1 MSHPTLDFKRAYLA
15 MRRALE
21 QTIKPFDF
29 SVAQFDVL
37 QILLHEG
44 GLEHRELQRRLSIA
58 SPTLTNILD
67 RMERDGH
74 VKRQADASDGRVKRV
89 HLGRSAR
96 ELCSSAEF
104 CDAGDKLVEAMF
116 RGFSEQDRN
125 LFTRMLH
132 RIEKNL
138 EEY

>member
-37 QILLHEG
+37 QILLHHD
-44 GLEHRELQRRLSIA
+44 GLEHGELQRRLAIA
-58 SPTLTNILD
+58 SPTLSKILD

-74 VKRQADASDGRVKRV
+74 LERRPDPSDGRVRRLY
-89 HLGRSAR
+89 LGNRAR
-96 ELCSSAEF
+96 ALCSSKAF
-104 CDAGDKLVEAMF
+104 CDAGDDLVDTMF
-116 RGFSEQDRN
+116 RGFSNEERQTFSR
-125 LFTRMLH
+125 LLK
-132 RIEKNL
+132 RIELNL
-138 EEY
+138 D

>member
-1 MSHPTLDFKRAYLA
+1 MSHPVLDFKRAYLA

-21 QTIKPFDF
+21 QTVKQFDF

-37 QILLHEG
+37 QILLHED
-44 GLEHRELQRRLSIA
+44 GLEHRELQQRLAVA

-74 VKRQADASDGRVKRV
+74 VQRKVDAADGRVKRIY
-89 HLGRSAR
+89 LGQSAR
-96 ELCSSAEF
+96 KLVSSEPF
-104 CDAGDKLVEAMF
+104 CAAGDALVGSMF
-116 RGFSEQDRN
+116 RGFSDLEKDVFLQLIR
-125 LFTRMLH
+125 

-138 EEY
+138 D